1 MNQIQIQ
8 ELTTHLSQALDQ
20 NYDVVNMDT
29 VLSVICALEGTTITK
44 EQLEATRLAK
54 YINQLRRRTKNEHLA
69 RRAKSL
75 LKKWREMV
83 GIQQNAT
90 EHMAHPSQTS
100 SSQPALDLAKSPIN
114 SFISEPIAPSQEIV
128 SDKHSNMDSA
138 DPPPLSVYTR
148 LHPNF
153 SNLVNGLNN
162 TDRQENM
169 AITTLHTHKEKRNSH
184 PIRSS
189 HVASLPIA
197 LDHSINSVFNLT
209 NDSTVKIIEAP
220 VVIDIA
226 SDSDEN
232 DNHSSLNQEKSKSM
246 VPAPLLIPST
256 PSSRHR
262 KLKKEKKSKD
272 REGQVATNTRFGA
285 KVSDGFQQAALT
297 ADAEIFSLSNSS
309 MSSILS
315 GDATSSYSQNKYRLN
330 SNELTF
336 TGRFKSVNHLDLSN
350 HKNTIFVTGQNS
362 VFRGTESE
370 THKID
375 EYSAYDS
382 NASCSRLSPSTECEV
397 KKAENLVDAQL
408 TNATENQMPIPTV
421 SIGYESNTR
430 HEYLE
435 SNSPSQIP
443 KRRGRKKGSKGVD
456 SLIAKESSSLS
467 QQIFFGCSTVKK
479 VKTTKELFNE
489 IQSRKSSVSM
499 QSSTSNL
506 SSSSTNRDLTSHN
519 TFPRPTSSCSDT
531 SMHSPHI
538 LETYSGS
545 AIFASKVDDLA
556 NTDSDTVTTDPSHDS
571 NKSQEIKECT
581 SLDSNSNSIQS
592 LPLAKNRENLIPNN
606 VNDITTQL
614 MHLIHSLNSPLS
626 EIETEKV
633 YQGQIIPCTCI
644 VIEEVQATSG
654 ECNNTTSDIESC
666 NAKQS
671 LNSKDKISCH
681 TNQDNFPISHRS
693 VNGEDTQPKLVKS
706 IFDLDFDDND
716 DPLYFIRNE
725 IQKPIARAEESKN
738 NQSDT
743 KNLSFKVSPQNVS
756 LNVINFSADAQL
768 DNSNHDRE
776 TNETQNTMLP
786 VFTVHEDPDCVARQR
801 FYIQTNKVT
810 SFHINALHNYYI
822 PNINGNWDSV
832 ESFTSFQSKHKLM
845 DTMESY
851 TVTNGADVVPK
862 YGLLTLDRI
871 KKDLSSL
878 KRIKPYR
885 AKNFKSLIS
894 PFLGV
899 AKCLP
904 TCRRARRRFKKCI
917 TSSAA
922 NNIISNNFESP
933 ENIKPSFKNC
943 NPLKVNIAG
952 STSVMYSHNENH
964 VHVNT
969 NVEKLPPSHSFSIDA
984 ISCNLL
990 KLADDKVRDDGIS
1003 DKSSNHGCQ
1012 GNSPYSSSSSS
1023 GYSGRKEDQNYLNNN
1038 FQNKSTELNSKKQ
1051 DMKRRKKI
1059 IYLENATKK
1068 NKHDRKRIRT
1078 TSNGTCSNLPSDFN
1092 SSDSENGT
1100 QNEFKNEYENSNNE
1114 EYAIVQRP
1122 VGDGENCSNHI
1133 VLTIKKTPSK
1143 INSPANSM
1151 TAFSPPSTSNTAN
1164 LKKSILDFSLKDTN
1178 ISQSITE
1185 IPVTKKKKDLSK
1197 TNRTG
1202 DHFAYR
1208 RTVRKPGK
1216 SQCKMIDL
1224 ELKHLFHSK
1233 AKPSYITS
1241 EVKLHNKLFFP
1252 HELSRDNASGIKD
1265 RILNY
1270 SSSSSSSY
1278 DDDSE
1283 VDNTSFAKKA
1293 NPKKCLTYN
1302 NYNLKPGTEVK
1313 FEDDED
1319 SLLTSLGDS
1328 DSDFQDGIQVIND
1341 TIDNCN
1347 DFQNNKMLES
1357 FNSIYADSILTKQK
1371 NAPYDNMKPSTHITA
1386 LESLKNENSDG
1397 ITRYCNNNNLDVHLS
1412 NELSNISSK
1421 PMKSLESTIKLQSIG
1436 VEYCTGIRTSS
1447 DIASTSISDKNLTR
1461 IQEFKEWHQVL
1472 QLKSYN
1478 NEPLIVL
1485 PYVLLE

>member
-1 MNQIQIQ
+1 
-8 ELTTHLSQALDQ
+8 
-20 NYDVVNMDT
+20 MDT

-90 EHMAHPSQTS
+90 DHLAHLSQTS
-100 SSQPALDLAKSPIN
+100 FTQPALDLANSPIN
-114 SFISEPIAPSQEIV
+114 SFIGEPIAPSQEII
-128 SDKHSNMDSA
+128 SDMHSNIDSA
-138 DPPPLSVYTR
+138 DPPPLGIYTR

-153 SNLVNGLNN
+153 SNLVNATNN
-162 TDRQENM
+162 SDCQENM
-169 AITTLHTHKEKRNSH
+169 AVTTLHTHKEKRNLH

-189 HVASLPIA
+189 HVASPLPIV

-209 NDSTVKIIEAP
+209 NDSTVKINEAP

-226 SDSDEN
+226 SDSDET
-232 DNHSSLNQEKSKSM
+232 DNHSSLNQEKSNSM
-246 VPAPLLIPST
+246 VPAPILMPST
-256 PSSRHR
+256 PSFRQR

-315 GDATSSYSQNKYRLN
+315 GDATSSYSQNKSRLN

-336 TGRFKSVNHLDLSN
+336 TGRFKSVNNLDLSN
-350 HKNTIFVTGQNS
+350 HKNTIFVTGVN
-362 VFRGTESE
+362 ESE
-370 THKID
+370 KHKID

-382 NASCSRLSPSTECEV
+382 NASCSRLSPLTECEV

-489 IQSRKSSVSM
+489 IQSRKLSVSM

-556 NTDSDTVTTDPSHDS
+556 NTDSDTVTSDPSHDS

-592 LPLAKNRENLIPNN
+592 LPLAKKRENLIPNN
-606 VNDITTQL
+606 VNNITTQL
-614 MHLIHSLNSPLS
+614 MHLIHSLSSPLS

-633 YQGQIIPCTCI
+633 YQDQIIPCTCI

-654 ECNNTTSDIESC
+654 ECNNSTSDIMSC
-666 NAKQS
+666 NAKKS

-681 TNQDNFPISHRS
+681 NNQDNFPISQRS
-693 VNGEDTQPKLVKS
+693 VNGEVSDTQPKLVKS

-716 DPLYFIRNE
+716 DPLYFIRDE
-725 IQKPIARAEESKN
+725 IQKPLARAEESKN
-738 NQSDT
+738 NKSDN
-743 KNLSFKVSPQNVS
+743 KNISLEVSPQNVS
-756 LNVINFSADAQL
+756 LNIINFSADAQL
-768 DNSNHDRE
+768 DNSNQERE
-776 TNETQNTMLP
+776 TIETQNAMLP

-822 PNINGNWDSV
+822 PNINGNWNSV
-832 ESFTSFQSKHKLM
+832 ESFTSFQSKHKFM

-871 KKDLSSL
+871 RKDLSSL
-878 KRIKPYR
+878 KSIKPYR
-885 AKNFKSLIS
+885 AKNLKSLIS

-904 TCRRARRRFKKCI
+904 TCRRARRRFRKCV
-917 TSSAA
+917 TSSTA

-933 ENIKPSFKNC
+933 ENIKSSFKNC
-943 NPLKVNIAG
+943 NPLKVTIDG

-964 VHVNT
+964 VPMHVNT
-969 NVEKLPPSHSFSIDA
+969 NVEKLPPSHSFYIDA

-1023 GYSGRKEDQNYLNNN
+1023 GYSGRKEDQNCLNKNL
-1038 FQNKSTELNSKKQ
+1038 QNKSTELNSKKS

-1059 IYLENATKK
+1059 IYLEDGTKK
-1068 NKHDRKRIRT
+1068 KKQKRMRT

-1100 QNEFKNEYENSNNE
+1100 ENDYKNEYENSNNE

-1122 VGDGENCSNHI
+1122 VGDGESCSNHI

-1143 INSPANSM
+1143 INSPANSI
-1151 TAFSPPSTSNTAN
+1151 TAFSPPSTADTAN
-1164 LKKSILDFSLKDTN
+1164 LKKSILDLCLEDTN

-1185 IPVTKKKKDLSK
+1185 IPVTKKKMDLSK

-1202 DHFAYR
+1202 AHFAYR

-1216 SQCKMIDL
+1216 SQSKMIDL

-1233 AKPSYITS
+1233 AKTPYIS
-1241 EVKLHNKLFFP
+1241 SNVKLHNKLFFP
-1252 HELSRDNASGIKD
+1252 HELSRDNASGIKE

-1283 VDNTSFAKKA
+1283 VENTSFVKKA
-1293 NPKKCLTYN
+1293 NVKKCLTYN
-1302 NYNLKPGTEVK
+1302 NHNFEPGIEVK
-1313 FEDDED
+1313 FQDDED

-1357 FNSIYADSILTKQK
+1357 FNSIFADGILTNQK
-1371 NAPYDNMKPSTHITA
+1371 NAPYDNMKPSPHITA
-1386 LESLKNENSDG
+1386 LESLKNENSDT
-1397 ITRYCNNNNLDVHLS
+1397 ITRYCNNNNLDVNLS
-1412 NELSNISSK
+1412 NELSNIREK
-1421 PMKSLESTIKLQSIG
+1421 PMKSLESTIELQSIG
-1436 VEYCTGIRTSS
+1436 VEYCTGVRTSS
-1447 DIASTSISDKNLTR
+1447 DLASTSISDKNITR